1 MMAILDELRD
11 AATQAI
17 SAGANAARGQGIAL
31 RADFEN
37 FIGPQ
42 LEGVLIHIAD
52 ISDDFAAGNIGAEQA
67 ADDLRTQLNRVQS
80 VVLAAAE
87 LALLAVQI
95 IINAVLDAIKA
106 VVNAATTRA
115 GGIALL

>member
-1 MMAILDELRD
+1 MAILDELRE

-17 SAGANAARGQGIAL
+17 SAGAGAVRGQGIAL
-31 RADFEN
+31 KADFEN
-37 FIGPQ
+37 FIGPS

-52 ISDDFAAGNIGAEQA
+52 ISDDFVAGNIGAEQA
-67 ADDLRTQLNRVQS
+67 GDDLKTQLNRIQTLI
-80 VVLAAAE
+80 LAAAE

-95 IINAVLDAIKA
+95 IVNAVLDAIKT

-115 GGIALL
+115 GGVALL